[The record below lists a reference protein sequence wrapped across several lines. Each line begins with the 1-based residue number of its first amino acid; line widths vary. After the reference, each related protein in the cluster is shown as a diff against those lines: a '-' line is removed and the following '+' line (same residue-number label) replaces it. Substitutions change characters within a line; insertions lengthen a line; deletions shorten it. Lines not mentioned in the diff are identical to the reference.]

1 MPKTE
6 TTDFKYDI
14 DMFEK
19 KLQCQITICFELS
32 HLKSSEQTKTS
43 LFPKFRVLIDISEN
57 YFSSSYI
64 SFNAITYKVKTT

>member
-32 HLKSSEQTKTS
+32 HQRAQNKLK
-43 LFPKFRVLIDISEN
+43 LL
-57 YFSSSYI
+57 
-64 SFNAITYKVKTT
+64 SFQNFVF